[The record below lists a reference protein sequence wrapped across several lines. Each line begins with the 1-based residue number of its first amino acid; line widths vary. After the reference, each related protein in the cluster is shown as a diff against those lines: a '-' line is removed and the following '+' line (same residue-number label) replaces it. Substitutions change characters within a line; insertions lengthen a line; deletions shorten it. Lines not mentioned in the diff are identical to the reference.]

1 MALKLQG
8 LFLNIYELGH
18 FFTDIDKESLAS
30 FTFHAL
36 TKNASHMFVCQ
47 FIFKKYFSYYALGG
61 HYIRKGRKWRAA
73 GRHKGSESGLSI
85 ILVSMID
92 AIILVFDR
100 SFPLVR

>member
-1 MALKLQG
+1 MSYTTAP
-8 LFLNIYELGH
+8 
-18 FFTDIDKESLAS
+18 SS
-30 FTFHAL
+30 R
-36 TKNASHMFVCQ
+36 NAQLSQVDLVY
-47 FIFKKYFSYYALGG
+47 KYFSCYALGG